1 MHPNLYPRWMAG
13 SFYIYA
19 VPKETQLPE
28 GCQLNSSS
36 GCTVSFKK
44 RGGIAAAWQLA
55 KTIAKW
61 S

>member
-1 MHPNLYPRWMAG
+1 MAG

-19 VPKETQLPE
+19 VPKETKLPG
-28 GCQLNSSS
+28 GCGLQLNGSS
-36 GCTVSFKK
+36 GFTASFKK

-55 KTIAKW
+55 KTIANW